1 MELSEYRKLFPVTTQ
16 KIYLNHAAISPMS
29 LRVTEMLEWYMDERC
44 FGIIDIYPR
53 VLEIREA
60 ARAMAANLLN
70 TDPAHI
76 AFITNTSEGFNILAQ
91 GLSWKSGDQI
101 LLTDYEFPSNIYPFK
116 NLERHGVE
124 LILIP
129 NRNGR
134 IEIEDIQE
142 RITPRTRL
150 LSISFVEFSNG
161 FCNDLRAIGQI
172 CRDHEIIF
180 SVDSIQGLG
189 AMELDVQACSIDFLS
204 NGGHKWLMGPM
215 GAGILYIHPRLLER
229 ITPCFTGWLAVED
242 AWNFF
247 DYRLDFLPDARRFE
261 YATSNFMGICGLK
274 AAMELLLEIGIGRIE
289 KHLLNLGERMVK
301 GLSDM
306 GLQFLGAADKKYWS
320 GIYSFAGPEME
331 TLFSH
336 LKEQDI
342 IGSLRNGNLRI
353 SPHFYNT
360 TAEIDDLI
368 ASIRKF
374 YHP

>member
-16 KIYLNHAAISPMS
+16 KIYLNHAAISPLS
-29 LRVTEMLEWYMDERC
+29 VRVTDMLEWYMDERC
-44 FGIIDIYPR
+44 FGVIDIYPR
-53 VLEIREA
+53 ALEIREA
-60 ARAMAANLLN
+60 ARALAAGLLN
-70 TDPAHI
+70 TDPSHI

-91 GLSWKSGDQI
+91 GLTWQAGDQI

-124 LILIP
+124 LVLIP
-129 NRNGR
+129 NRHGC
-134 IEIEDIQE
+134 IEIEDILE

-161 FCNDLRAIGQI
+161 FRNDLPTIGQI
-172 CRDHEIIF
+172 CLDHDIIF

-189 AMELDVQACSIDFLS
+189 ALELDVKACAIDFLS

-215 GAGILYIHPRLLER
+215 GAGMVYIHPRLLHK

-274 AAMELLLEIGIGRIE
+274 ASMELLLEVGIGSIE
-289 KHLLNLGERMVK
+289 KHLLNLGERMVS
-301 GLSDM
+301 GLSDI
-306 GLQFLGAADKKYWS
+306 GLRFLGAADKKYWS
-320 GIYSFAGPEME
+320 GIYSFSGPQME
-331 TLFSH
+331 ALFNH

-342 IGSLRNGNLRI
+342 ITSLRNGNLRI

-360 TAEIDDLI
+360 AAEIDELI
-368 ASIRKF
+368 AAVRTF
-374 YHP
+374 YQH